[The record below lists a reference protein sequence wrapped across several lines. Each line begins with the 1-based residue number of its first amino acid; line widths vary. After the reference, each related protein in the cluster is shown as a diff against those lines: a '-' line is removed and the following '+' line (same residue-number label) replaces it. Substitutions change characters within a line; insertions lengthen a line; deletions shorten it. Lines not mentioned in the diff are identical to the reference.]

1 MVVGQDIRGE
11 GSRNR
16 TAKARRTWLDESMID
31 TLPTTLPSC
40 NFTAKGY
47 NSLGTRNALS
57 DCQHW
62 EGRLY
67 TNTHNNDCGHNGGGV
82 DSESVT
88 GT

>member
-16 TAKARRTWLDESMID
+16 TAKARRTWLDDEYS
-31 TLPTTLPSC
+31 PNNSS

-88 GT
+88 GI